1 MKHILTCAA
10 LLAALA
16 LGGVPSARGAVSH
29 AAKPAVVKAVVKAA
43 TPAPACCA
51 GGNCCAKGACCAMPG
66 CCAADGA
73 CCAPAQ
79 GVCTSACGCL
89 TMSCCAK

>member
-51 GGNCCAKGACCAMPG
+51 GGNCCAKGACCVMPG
-66 CCAADGA
+66 CCGSDGA
-73 CCAPAQ
+73 CCAPARLH
-79 GVCTSACGCL
+79 VRL
-89 TMSCCAK
+89 RLPPHELLR